1 MEYIVEVRG
10 VSIGTGIPKICVP
23 IVGRTRDEVYSA
35 AKDLLTVPCDIVE
48 WRVDWYEDVH
58 VFSKV
63 RETLEALREIL
74 GEKPILFTFRSK
86 AEGGEGE
93 PERANYGMLITEAAH
108 TGLVDL
114 VDVEIFAGDEVV
126 NKIIRSVHQTNVK
139 VIASNHDFE
148 KTPEPKELI
157 RRMKKMQ
164 EMGAD
169 ILKIA
174 VMPNSRKDVLTLLFA
189 TEEMT
194 GRYAKAPVIT
204 MSMGSMGQISRLC
217 GESFGSAMTFGTAGR
232 ASAQGQMDAGDLSA
246 VLKLLHTV

>member
-23 IVGRTRDEVYSA
+23 IVGRTRDEVCST
-35 AKDLLTVPCDIVE
+35 AKDLLDVPCDVAE

-63 RETLEALREIL
+63 RETLESLRDIL
-74 GEKPILFTFRSK
+74 GEKPVLFTFRSK

-93 PERANYGMLITEAAH
+93 LERENYSALIKEAAH

-114 VDVEIFAGDEVV
+114 VDVEIFVGDEVV
-126 NKIIRSVHQTNVK
+126 NEIIRSAHQTNVK
-139 VIASNHDFE
+139 VIASSHDFD
-148 KTPEPKELI
+148 KTPEQEELI

-174 VMPNSRKDVLTLLFA
+174 VMPKSRKDVLTLLSA

-194 GRYAKAPVIT
+194 GRYAKAPVVT
-204 MSMGSMGQISRLC
+204 MSMGSMGQISRVC

-232 ASAQGQMDAGDLSA
+232 ASAPGQMDAGDLSVA
-246 VLKLLHTV
+246 LRLLHTV